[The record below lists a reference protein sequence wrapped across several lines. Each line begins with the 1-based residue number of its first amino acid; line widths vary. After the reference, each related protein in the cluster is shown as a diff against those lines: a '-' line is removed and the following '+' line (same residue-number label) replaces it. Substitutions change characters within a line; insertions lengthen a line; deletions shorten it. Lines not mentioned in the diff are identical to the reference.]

1 MEKLK
6 SLKFSNNKNTL
17 IDNSFL
23 LNESNYSYVK
33 FVKFTLNLV
42 ERMETMSVER
52 GMSLDREII
61 KMMSF
66 KY

>member
-6 SLKFSNNKNTL
+6 SLKFSNNKNIL

-33 FVKFTLNLV
+33 FDFTLNLV

>member
-33 FVKFTLNLV
+33 FDFTLNLV

>member
-17 IDNSFL
+17 IDNSFH

-33 FVKFTLNLV
+33 FEFTLNLV